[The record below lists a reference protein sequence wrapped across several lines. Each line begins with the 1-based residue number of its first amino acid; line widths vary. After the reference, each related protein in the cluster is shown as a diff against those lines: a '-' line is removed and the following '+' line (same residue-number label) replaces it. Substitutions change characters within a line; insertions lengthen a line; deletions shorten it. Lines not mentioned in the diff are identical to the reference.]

1 MEPQINQS
9 ECRNTSRTGLRI
21 KNKSARIPI
30 VQGGM
35 GVGVSRSRLAGAVAK
50 AGGVGIISSAQ
61 IGYDEPDFEK
71 DVQGAN
77 LRAIEK
83 HVRLAK
89 QAAEGGGGLVGVNVM
104 VALQDYA
111 NHVKAAV
118 RAGADLVVCG
128 AGLPMELPELAD
140 DGDTAIA
147 PIVSSRK
154 AASLLLRMWDKK
166 YGRTA
171 DMLVIEGPL
180 AGGHLGFSPK
190 QLEEIPSLDYDQEI
204 KEILEE
210 KRLFEDKYGKAIPVV
225 VGGGISCRSQVRH
238 VMALGADGVQAAT
251 RFVATKE
258 CDAADAYKQAY
269 IEASAEDVVIIKSP
283 VGMPGRAL
291 QNAFIR
297 RAQQGQI
304 PVSRCFHCIKKCNP
318 AQIPYCITQALVN
331 AVKGDLE
338 NGLIFCGAEIG
349 SVKEIVTVQE
359 VVDELMGGSPPYS
372 SGSDTA
378 VRNT

>member
-1 MEPQINQS
+1 MEFQPLKI
-9 ECRNTSRTGLRI
+9 TT
-21 KNKSARIPI
+21 KNKTARIPI

-35 GVGVSRSRLAGAVAK
+35 GVGVSRSSLAGAVAK

-71 DVQGAN
+71 DVQGSN

-89 QAAEGGGGLVGVNVM
+89 QQAEGGLVGVNVM
-104 VALQDYA
+104 TALQHYED
-111 NHVKAAV
+111 HVKATV

-128 AGLPMELPELAD
+128 AGLPTNLPELVGD
-140 DGDTAIA
+140 SDTAIA
-147 PIVSSRK
+147 PIVSSKK

-171 DMLVIEGPL
+171 DLLVVEGPL
-180 AGGHLGFSPK
+180 AGGHLGFSPE
-190 QLEEIPSLDYDQEI
+190 QLADIPSLDFDREI
-204 KEILEE
+204 KEIVEE
-210 KRLFEDKYGKAIPVV
+210 KKFFEDKYGMAIPVV
-225 VGGGISCRSQVRH
+225 VGGGISNHDRVCH
-238 VMALGADGVQAAT
+238 IMELGADGVQVAT

-258 CDAADAYKQAY
+258 CDASPAYKQAY
-269 IEASAEDVVIIKSP
+269 IDATPEDVTIIKSP
-283 VGMPGRAL
+283 VGMPGRAVR
-291 QNAFIR
+291 NAFIR
-297 RAQQGQI
+297 RAEQGQI

-338 NGLIFCGAEIG
+338 NGLIFCGADVGSIHEIT
-349 SVKEIVTVQE
+349 TVE
-359 VVDELMGGSPPYS
+359 DLIRELMG
-372 SGSDTA
+372 
-378 VRNT
+378 V